1 MNGDAPDTVSSTADR
16 AVGRIAGRSAGR
28 GRLFVLSGPS
38 GVGKSTVLQRVRE
51 LLPGL
56 WYSVSATTRTMRPGE
71 TDGVNYHFVSQERF
85 RELIEAGRLLEHAH
99 FAGNWYGTP
108 RDPVEDRLAAGEDVL
123 LEIEVQGARQVRAAP
138 GLGPEAVLIFLA
150 PPSVDELIRRL
161 VGRGT
166 EDPATIEARLAAA
179 RDELAAETEFDHTVV
194 NTNVGAAAAGLVQ
207 LMTGSR
213 PGSRVP

>member
-1 MNGDAPDTVSSTADR
+1 M
-16 AVGRIAGRSAGR
+16 
-28 GRLFVLSGPS
+28 LSGPS
-38 GVGKSTVLQRVRE
+38 RVGKSTVLTQVRE

-56 WYSVSATTRTMRPGE
+56 WYSVSATTRAMRPGE
-71 TDGVNYHFVSQERF
+71 VDGVNYHFVSQDRF
-85 RELIEAGRLLEHAH
+85 AELIATGRLLEHAF

-138 GLGPEAVLIFLA
+138 GLGPQAVLIFLA
-150 PPSVDELIRRL
+150 PPSVDELNRRL

-166 EDPATIEARLAAA
+166 EDPETIAARLAAA
-179 RDELAAETEFDHTVV
+179 RDELAAEPEFDYTVV
-194 NTNVGAAAAGLVQ
+194 NTNVRSAAEGLVQ

>member
-1 MNGDAPDTVSSTADR
+1 MD
-16 AVGRIAGRSAGR
+16 R

-38 GVGKSTVLQRVRE
+38 GVGKSTVLTQVRE

-56 WYSVSATTRTMRPGE
+56 WYSVSATTRAMRPGE
-71 TDGVNYHFVSQERF
+71 VDGVNYHFVSQDRF
-85 RELIEAGRLLEHAH
+85 AELIATGRLLEHAF

-138 GLGPEAVLIFLA
+138 GLGPQAVLIFLA
-150 PPSVDELIRRL
+150 PPSVDELNRRL

-166 EDPATIEARLAAA
+166 EDPETIAARLAAA
-179 RDELAAETEFDHTVV
+179 RDELAAEPEFDYTVV
-194 NTNVGAAAAGLVQ
+194 NTNVRSAAEGLVQ